1 MERPLL
7 IKYLKFL
14 AERADTLAKKEP
26 VEDYD
31 VIVLKRELCDFKTRA
46 RGISTGSPAI
56 DQSIA
61 SLELRAS
68 EKDADGDNAGLAK
81 LTMKLLFGRGLAWQ
95 ELERK
100 RQLRVKSALTDF
112 RNEVCHIHFALEV

>member
-1 MERPLL
+1 M

-14 AERADTLAKKEP
+14 VERADTLAKKES

-31 VIVLKRELCDFKTRA
+31 VAVLKRELVDFKTRMH
-46 RGISTGSPAI
+46 GVSTGHSAI

-61 SLELRAS
+61 SLELRAN
-68 EKDADGDNAGLAK
+68 EKDAAGESAGLMMLATK
-81 LTMKLLFGRGLAWQ
+81 LIFGRGLAWQ

-100 RQLRVKSALTDF
+100 RQLKVKSALTDF
-112 RNEVCHIHFALEV
+112 RNEVSHIHFALEL

>member
-1 MERPLL
+1 MEYPLM
-7 IKYLKFL
+7 IKYLTFL
-14 AERADTLAKKEP
+14 VERADTLAKKEP

-31 VIVLKRELCDFKTRA
+31 VAVLKRELGDFKA
-46 RGISTGSPAI
+46 RMKGVSTGHPAI

-68 EKDADGDNAGLAK
+68 EKDADGESAGL
-81 LTMKLLFGRGLAWQ
+81 MKLATMLLFHHGFAWR

-100 RQLRVKSALTDF
+100 RQLKVKSALTDF
-112 RNEVCHIHFALEV
+112 RNEVSHIHFALEI